1 MTISRLPPAAAASA
15 VAPCRKNGRANAATI
30 NARAAARMSSR
41 NQWRMRLRRTDWYGI
56 RRTNINDGNATTCFR
71 SRWIR
76 CTRIGA
82 AIAPRPRKK
91 RGARKDMGIRTA
103 DAGDLPLAY
112 PHELLAA
119 REVPEECVVERIGRA
134 DQGVVDALLR
144 EP

>member
-1 MTISRLPPAAAASA
+1 MTISRLPPSAAASA

-76 CTRIGA
+76 CTRIGT

-91 RGARKDMGIRTA
+91 SGARKDMRIGSASTHP
-103 DAGDLPLAY
+103 D
-112 PHELLAA
+112 ELLAA
-119 REVPEECVVERIGRA
+119 REIAEERAVEGLGGV
-134 DQGVVDALLR
+134 DQGVVDALLGEPRR
-144 EP
+144 E